1 MINQAAG
8 PYKFVRVEEGF
19 IGTVLLGASYI
30 RESSCEETANQMAAK
45 GYELVHFV
53 VEKRRKYLFWQ
64 VESLLMAFRKRQPS
78 ESGKGSS
85 AYAASH

>member
-1 MINQAAG
+1 MNQHAAG
-8 PYKFVRVEEGF
+8 PYKFIRVEEGF
-19 IGTVLLGASYI
+19 IGTLLLGASYI

-64 VESLLMAFRKRQPS
+64 VESLLMAFRKRMPS
-78 ESGKGSS
+78 ETAKGSS
-85 AYAASH
+85 SYAASL